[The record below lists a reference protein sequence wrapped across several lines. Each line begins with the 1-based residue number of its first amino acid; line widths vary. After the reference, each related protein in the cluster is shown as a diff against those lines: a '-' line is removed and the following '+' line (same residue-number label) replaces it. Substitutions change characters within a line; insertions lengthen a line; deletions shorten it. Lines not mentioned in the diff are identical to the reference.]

1 VLVLVQELEQ
11 QRVLVLVLVQ
21 ELPRVPGRG
30 RARLPLDA
38 QRVQVRELEPLQRAQ
53 EPVLVP
59 LTGLLPGQV

>member
-1 VLVLVQELEQ
+1 
-11 QRVLVLVLVQ
+11 VLVLVQ